1 MKRLLWILSLSLLSF
16 LAHADDSL
24 SIVRTNPNT
33 PISRSEIIA
42 AIEHRYEKSRILS
55 MQARPSNAAPDC
67 HIVRIL
73 KSDSEL
79 MAVYVAC

>member
-1 MKRLLWILSLSLLSF
+1 MKKLLWILSLSLLSF
-16 LAHADDSL
+16 LAYADDSL

-33 PISRSEIIA
+33 PISRSDIIA

-67 HIVRIL
+67 HVARIL
-73 KSDSEL
+73 KPGGEL
-79 MAVYVAC
+79 LAVYVAC